1 MSSPKKN
8 FKKPQP
14 KTENQKQALNEERI
28 AELKKSR
35 ILGKN
40 RPFKK
45 MIYVDTKAQRKQKHE
60 NVAFLKTLQEN
71 KESGVPK
78 KRRGRKPKHAPLK
91 EKNNLKLFDILE
103 GSLKSHTENDDTN
116 KVISLLVE
124 VWEKKIKK
132 KDNNSLSNKDI
143 VNVLSKFE
151 LPDDEIIFVLDE
163 LRDKGIELPHD
174 VEEHIH
180 EFRAN
185 QDLSIIDED
194 IEELTTKNISNRDK
208 VDDNVR
214 FFLGSLDS
222 SKMLDFESEQ
232 RIAKVL
238 NSTDEESR
246 KYAINQLVTSNLR
259 LVVSIAKKHLER
271 GLDFNDLIQEG
282 NLGLLKAISKF
293 NWSLGNKFSTY
304 ATWWIKQAITRA
316 IADQARTVR
325 IPVHMVETIN
335 RLAKAERA
343 LNQELGREPTAE
355 ELAEK
360 MGGQA
365 EGFTVKKI
373 AEIKRLSLDPVSL
386 DKTVGHDEES
396 QFGDFVR
403 DTDAQM
409 PDEFTESRS
418 NYEKIDEL
426 LNNCLSEQEELI
438 VRMRIGMPPY
448 NETKTLDEVSQK
460 IKIPREKIR
469 QIETKAIRKLRQAV
483 RNNHMSL
490 SFMRG
495 NEKKD

>member
-71 KESGVPK
+71 KESDVPK

-124 VWEKKIKK
+124 VWEKKNKK

-180 EFRAN
+180 
-185 QDLSIIDED
+185 
-194 IEELTTKNISNRDK
+194 
-208 VDDNVR
+208 
-214 FFLGSLDS
+214 
-222 SKMLDFESEQ
+222 
-232 RIAKVL
+232 
-238 NSTDEESR
+238 
-246 KYAINQLVTSNLR
+246 
-259 LVVSIAKKHLER
+259 
-271 GLDFNDLIQEG
+271 
-282 NLGLLKAISKF
+282 
-293 NWSLGNKFSTY
+293 
-304 ATWWIKQAITRA
+304 
-316 IADQARTVR
+316 
-325 IPVHMVETIN
+325 
-335 RLAKAERA
+335 
-343 LNQELGREPTAE
+343 
-355 ELAEK
+355 
-360 MGGQA
+360 
-365 EGFTVKKI
+365 
-373 AEIKRLSLDPVSL
+373 
-386 DKTVGHDEES
+386 
-396 QFGDFVR
+396 
-403 DTDAQM
+403 
-409 PDEFTESRS
+409 
-418 NYEKIDEL
+418 
-426 LNNCLSEQEELI
+426 
-438 VRMRIGMPPY
+438 
-448 NETKTLDEVSQK
+448 
-460 IKIPREKIR
+460 
-469 QIETKAIRKLRQAV
+469 
-483 RNNHMSL
+483 
-490 SFMRG
+490 
-495 NEKKD
+495 